1 MPPSP
6 KVVQSNPNPDAEP
19 QLAQESSKDYV
30 LTWILAMFLGTFG
43 VDRFYLGK
51 VGTGLLKLI
60 TLGGLSFW
68 SLIDVILLMTGISK
82 DKQGRPLA
90 GFTKYR
96 NRTVYAFFILVA
108 LAIILQ
114 ATGVT
119 K

>member
-1 MPPSP
+1 MPPPSTIMQP
-6 KVVQSNPNPDAEP
+6 SPNPVAEP
-19 QLAQESSKDYV
+19 PLAPESNKDYV
-30 LTWILAMFLGTFG
+30 HTWIFAMFLGTFG

-51 VGTGLLKLI
+51 IGTGFLKLI
-60 TLGGLSFW
+60 TLGGLGFW
-68 SLIDVILLMTGISK
+68 SLIDVILLMTGTSK

-96 NRTVYAFFILVA
+96 KRTVYAFVVLVA